1 MGLLNASQLG
11 DQSQVIQ
18 GLTLWAVDTKG
29 RVQTLVIWSGLEQ
42 EGRGCVRGFSGLHER
57 SWLAPRWMLNK
68 KSDTQ
73 AAAFI
78 SFRQRLGDRLFF
90 CLLPLHCAPKTETW
104 WVFSRPLR
112 TASLLGI
119 ALQSHGHKL
128 HSLSELGVLRAQPL
142 GSSLKRWRAT
152 CGVQIHCFSGR
163 SWELG
168 VPSDCMACAGG
179 GVYGQSLCQPFLS
192 ISAWVFPQWPMCRF
206 SASF

>member
-78 SFRQRLGDRLFF
+78 SFRQRLGDRLF
-90 CLLPLHCAPKTETW
+90 LSAPSALCPKDRNMVSVLSATKNCFIIGYSLAVSWTQAP
-104 WVFSRPLR
+104 FTFR
-112 TASLLGI
+112 TGCFEGAAFRQQSKKVEGYMWGPNSLL
-119 ALQSHGHKL
+119 
-128 HSLSELGVLRAQPL
+128 LR
-142 GSSLKRWRAT
+142 
-152 CGVQIHCFSGR
+152 
-163 SWELG
+163 
-168 VPSDCMACAGG
+168 
-179 GVYGQSLCQPFLS
+179 
-192 ISAWVFPQWPMCRF
+192 
-206 SASF
+206 